1 MYSSSPGKLTV
12 CLLVLGLFV
21 SFPPQANAQRFMT
34 KNGTV
39 EFHSKASLNEFVGS
53 SNHLHGLV
61 DLNDNSL
68 DFYVDLNTLT
78 TGIKLR
84 DRHMRENYLETK
96 KYPFAEFTGKL
107 SPQDLHGLKLGQ
119 AVQAVGDFKIHG
131 RKKAIKVPGKLQLS
145 DDGKELMLKAEFV
158 LKLSDYGIE
167 VPGVLFYELSE
178 VQEVKIKAIL
188 KNENN

>member
-1 MYSSSPGKLTV
+1 M
-12 CLLVLGLFV
+12 LVLGLFV
-21 SFPPQANAQRFMT
+21 SYPPQANAQRFMT

-178 VQEVKIKAIL
+178 LQEVKIKAIL

>member
-1 MYSSSPGKLTV
+1 M
-12 CLLVLGLFV
+12 LVLGLV
-21 SFPPQANAQRFMT
+21 CIHPPQAIAQRFLT

-39 EFHSKASLNEFVGS
+39 EFHSKASLNEFVGT

-61 DLNDNSL
+61 DLDDNSL

-96 KYPFAEFTGKL
+96 KHPFAEFTGSL
-107 SPQDLHGLKLGQ
+107 SQQDLHQLKNGQ
-119 AVQAVGDFKIHG
+119 AVQAMGDFKIHG
-131 RKKAIKVPGKLQLS
+131 HKRAIKVPGKLQLS
-145 DDGKELMLKAEFV
+145 EDGKELRLEAEFV

-178 VQEVKIKAIL
+178 VQNVKIKAIL
-188 KNENN
+188 KNEYN